1 MDLSEEQGV
10 VNLPCRQPRA
20 VDDNDDED
28 GEDGEDDINEDDE
41 EEARDFTL
49 SCFFF
54 GVFVK
59 ACDKCV

>member
-1 MDLSEEQGV
+1 MSGKFSYFQD
-10 VNLPCRQPRA
+10 
-20 VDDNDDED
+20 
-28 GEDGEDDINEDDE
+28 EDDINEDDE